1 MAVIDLS
8 QLPAPQ
14 IVDVP
19 DFETLLAERK
29 AEFVALHPK
38 DEQEA
43 VIRTLELESEPV
55 TKLLQENA
63 YRELLL
69 RQRINEA
76 AQAVMVAYAMG
87 GDLDQLA
94 ANYNVKRLTVT
105 PADND
110 AVPPVAAVME
120 SDEALRLRVPAA
132 FEGLSVAGPTAAYE
146 FHARSAD
153 GRVADASATSPAP
166 AEVVLTVLSREG
178 DGTAE
183 KDLLD
188 VVEKALNSE
197 NVRPVAD
204 RLTVRSAEIIPY
216 RVEATIFLYP
226 GPEAEPVSAKT
237 VLRAVAVMFM
247 NPLAVLRGG
256 LAAAGTVLRVLAD
269 QLDLELDD
277 ADGKIVL
284 PRRGAVITLAL
295 GWKGQPLFPKGA
307 FTVDEIE
314 HTGAPDRLTIRA
326 RSADFRETLNTRREK
341 SWHKTTVGEVVKEIA
356 ARHKLK
362 MALGKNLS
370 DKPVEHID
378 QTNESDGSF
387 LMRLARQYG
396 AIASVKNG
404 NLLFIRQGQGKSAT
418 GKPLPVISITR
429 KDGDSHRF
437 TLADRGAYTGVIA
450 SWLHTREPA
459 KKESTTVKR
468 KRRTK
473 KQKKEPE
480 AKQGDYLVGTDEN
493 VLVLNRTYANRSNA
507 ERAAKMQWER
517 LQRGVASFSLQL
529 AEGRADL
536 YTEMPV
542 KVSGFKQPIDDAEW
556 TITTLTHTVSPDN
569 GFTTSLELEVK
580 IDDFEIE

>member
-1 MAVIDLS
+1 MTLYSGMNNTSGKDITDIDHLRQSVRDILLTPQGSRIARREYGSLLSALIDQPQNPALRLQVMSAVYVALS
-8 QLPAPQ
+8 RWEPRLTLDS
-14 IVDVP
+14 ITINSNFDGSMVVELTGRRNNGVP

-87 GDLDQLA
+87 GDLDQIA

-105 PADND
+105 PADNN

-226 GPEAEPVSAKT
+226 GPEAEPV
-237 VLRAVAVMFM
+237 M
-247 NPLAVLRGG
+247 
-256 LAAAGTVLRVLAD
+256 AAAKASLQRYIASQTR
-269 QLDLELDD
+269 
-277 ADGKIVL
+277 
-284 PRRGAVITLAL
+284 L
-295 GWKGQPLFPKGA
+295 GR
-307 FTVDEIE
+307 D
-314 HTGAPDRLTIRA
+314 IR
-326 RSADFRETLNTRREK
+326 RSAIFAALHVEGVQRVELASPQADVVLN
-341 SWHKTTVGEVVKEIA
+341 KTQA
-356 ARHKLK
+356 A
-362 MALGKNLS
+362 S
-370 DKPVEHID
+370 CTQWSV
-378 QTNESDGSF
+378 TNG
-387 LMRLARQYG
+387 
-396 AIASVKNG
+396 
-404 NLLFIRQGQGKSAT
+404 
-418 GKPLPVISITR
+418 
-429 KDGDSHRF
+429 
-437 TLADRGAYTGVIA
+437 
-450 SWLHTREPA
+450 
-459 KKESTTVKR
+459 
-468 KRRTK
+468 
-473 KQKKEPE
+473 
-480 AKQGDYLVGTDEN
+480 GTDE
-493 VLVLNRTYANRSNA
+493 
-507 ERAAKMQWER
+507 
-517 LQRGVASFSLQL
+517 
-529 AEGRADL
+529 
-536 YTEMPV
+536 
-542 KVSGFKQPIDDAEW
+542 
-556 TITTLTHTVSPDN
+556 
-569 GFTTSLELEVK
+569 
-580 IDDFEIE
+580 